1 LYGSRILH
9 EWVVVPRE
17 GRTESTK
24 LTSLNA
30 DPIDV
35 IKVRLQLQK
44 TTTGTGPPKYNGFI
58 RSFFVIFREEGLSGL
73 GRGLAP
79 ALLREATYSGIRL
92 GLYDQI
98 RAKYILKTDENGRH
112 RGEETLWKKIGAGMI
127 SGGVG
132 CGEFDF

>member
-1 LYGSRILH
+1 
-9 EWVVVPRE
+9 
-17 GRTESTK
+17 
-24 LTSLNA
+24 
-30 DPIDV
+30 V

-44 TTTGTGPPKYNGFI
+44 TTGGTGPPKYNGFI

-98 RAKYILKTDENGRH
+98 RAKYILKTDENGRL
-112 RGEETLWKKIGAGMI
+112 GEIGKGAE
-127 SGGVG
+127 V
-132 CGEFDF
+132 FDNNFLAPLR